1 MRPSQMEM
9 LMLSM
14 KICFT
19 SSDLCDSDLNA
30 ELKQIG
36 AVFIHGRDKDG
47 CPLLVFK
54 GRLHQKRK
62 EWIQDQKNLFLYLC
76 ERLEK

>member
-1 MRPSQMEM
+1 MRQSQTEM

-14 KICFT
+14 RICFT
-19 SSDLCDSDLNA
+19 PPDLCDSDLNA

>member
-1 MRPSQMEM
+1 MRQSQMEM

-19 SSDLCDSDLNA
+19 SSDLCDIDLNA

>member
-1 MRPSQMEM
+1 MRQSQMEM
-9 LMLSM
+9 LMFSM

-19 SSDLCDSDLNA
+19 SPDLCDSDLNA